1 MTRRPWAFAVRRI
14 FRAFVADGC
23 ADIAAS
29 LAFYAILALLP
40 ASMVGFSILSVLGRD
55 DETAQ
60 ILLDVVRAV
69 APEEAA
75 DGVSA
80 FLKELADLQMSGLL
94 LVFGVL
100 LSIWSVSRYVGVL
113 ARGMNRIYGVEEG
126 RRLWVLIPIQLGIA
140 LVVIVCASFAALL
153 VVGSESVAKALGSAF
168 GLGEVTLL
176 VWRIARWPLLV
187 VLVIFVI
194 AFLYYFTPN
203 VRPPH
208 FRWMSLGALVAIL
221 VLAIASAGFGLY
233 IGNFAD
239 YDRVYGSFAGI
250 IVFALWMWIANM
262 ALLVGVEFDAEAE
275 RIRELRDGVPAE
287 TQVQLPLR
295 DASRIAKVV
304 RNDRADVA
312 EARRIRQRAG
322 ADAANDAEPRS

>member
-1 MTRRPWAFAVRRI
+1 MTTRSSTFAVRRI
-14 FRAFVADGC
+14 SRAFIADGC

-40 ASMVGFSILSVLGRD
+40 ASLVGFSILSVLGRD
-55 DETAQ
+55 DETAK
-60 ILLDVVRAV
+60 ILLDVARSI

-75 DGVSA
+75 DGVGA
-80 FLKELADLQMSGLL
+80 FLKELAGLKMSGLL

-100 LSIWSVSRYVGVL
+100 LSIWSVGRYVGVL

-126 RRLWVLIPIQLGIA
+126 RRLWVLKPIQLGIA
-140 LVVIVCASFAALL
+140 IVVIVCAAIAALL
-153 VVGSESVAKALGSAF
+153 VVGSESVAKALGGAF
-168 GLGEVTLL
+168 GLGEVTLF

-187 VLVIFVI
+187 LLVIFVV

-239 YDRVYGSFAGI
+239 YDRVYGSFAGM
-250 IVFALWMWIANM
+250 IVFALWIWIANM
-262 ALLVGVEFDAEAE
+262 ALLVGVEFDTEAE
-275 RIRELRDGVPAE
+275 RIRELHDGVPAE

-295 DASRIAKVV
+295 DADRIAVV
-304 RNDRADVA
+304 ARNDSADVA
-312 EARRIRQRAG
+312 EARRIRQ
-322 ADAANDAEPRS
+322 DAQAESATDA